1 MTPTNRLRFAPP
13 FSDHAVLQRDR
24 AIPIWGTAEAHE
36 RVTVDLAG
44 SSASTISDLDGHWIV
59 HLPPC
64 SSGGPY
70 ELAAKSESCECR
82 IRDVLIG
89 EVWIASGQSNMEWK
103 MMATGQSLT
112 AEEFDLPGIRLLT
125 VNTPARLG
133 RQTEVDGRWT
143 VATKKTLANF
153 SAVAAWFGYELH
165 RKLGVPVGLI
175 CNASGGTRIQ
185 AWMSREALMLDP
197 DGRREVARYEDSI
210 SRIPDPDSPDE
221 AADWNRES
229 LELDA
234 HNQGFDFGWASP
246 DFDDSGWKTM
256 ALPARWQD
264 HGYPGSGVFWFRR
277 QIEIPASWLGR
288 ELELELGAIDKHD
301 DTYVQGVRIGG
312 LSWNDGEFTWCTP
325 RTYQIPA
332 NLVRQP
338 VLQLAVRVRS
348 HSYLGGLVGP
358 ASSMK
363 LTVAEDSAIPLEG
376 EWRYRMEQDWGVRVP
391 PDPCLSAG
399 WTNAPYTLFDS
410 RLAPLLP
417 YGLRGVIWYQG
428 EANVSEA
435 GLYRRL
441 LPGLIADWR
450 RAFCQGD
457 LPFLQVQ
464 LATFLAPAAVP
475 QSSRWAELREA
486 QATALSGPG
495 VGMAAAIDA
504 GEEFEIHP
512 HDKRTVGGRLA
523 RWALATTYEQGGDP
537 CGPAYSRR
545 TLEKGGRIR
554 IHFTHASGL
563 RTRGGDSVRH
573 VAIAGADHKFVWA
586 ECEIEGET
594 LLVWSPQIEEPA
606 AVRYAWAD
614 NPEGCNLIGGTSSL
628 PAFPFR
634 TDDW

>member
-13 FSDHAVLQRDR
+13 FSDHAVFQRDR
-24 AIPIWGTAEAHE
+24 PIPVWGSAEPSE
-36 RVTVDLAG
+36 CVTVYFAD
-44 SSASTISDLDGHWIV
+44 SSARTISDLNGHWMV
-59 HLPPC
+59 HMPPC
-64 SSGGPY
+64 PAGGPY
-70 ELAAKSESCECR
+70 ELDVKSESCEAR
-82 IRDVLIG
+82 ISDVLIG

-103 MMATGQSLT
+103 MIATGQGL
-112 AEEFDLPGIRLLT
+112 AAPEFDLPGIRLLT
-125 VNTPARLG
+125 INTPARRG

-143 VATKKTLANF
+143 VATKTTLCGF
-153 SAVAAWFGYELH
+153 SAVAAWFGYDLH

-185 AWMSREALMLDP
+185 AWMSREALMHDP
-197 DGRREVARYEDSI
+197 DARREVARYEDSI
-210 SRIPDPDSPDE
+210 SRIPDPAALSP
-221 AADWNRES
+221 AADWDRES
-229 LELDA
+229 RELDTR
-234 HNQGFDFGWASP
+234 NEGFDLGWASP

-256 ALPARWQD
+256 VLPARWQD

-277 QIEIPASWLGR
+277 QIPIPASWLGR

-301 DTYVQGVRIGG
+301 DTYVQGERIGG
-312 LSWNDGEFTWCTP
+312 LSWNDGELTWCTP
-325 RTYQIPA
+325 RTYQVPA
-332 NLVRQP
+332 HLVHQP

-348 HSYLGGLVGP
+348 HSYLGGLAGP
-358 ASSMK
+358 GSSMK
-363 LTVAEDSAIPLEG
+363 LTLSEDSSIPLEG
-376 EWRYRMEQDWGVRVP
+376 EWRYRVEQDWGVRVP
-391 PDPCLSAG
+391 PDPSLSAG

-441 LPGLIADWR
+441 LPGLIEDWR

-464 LATFLAPAAVP
+464 LANFMAPSAAP
-475 QSSRWAELREA
+475 QSSQWAELREA

-495 VGMAAAIDA
+495 IGMAAAIDA

-512 HDKRTVGGRLA
+512 RDKRTVGGRLA
-523 RWALATTYEQGGDP
+523 HWALATTYEQGGDP
-537 CGPAYSRR
+537 CGPVYSQR
-545 TLEKGGRIR
+545 TPENGGRIR
-554 IHFTHASGL
+554 IHFAHASGL
-563 RTRGGDSVRH
+563 RTRCGDSVRH
-573 VAIAGADHKFVWA
+573 VAMAGADQNFVWA
-586 ECEIEGET
+586 ECVIEGET
-594 LLVWSPQIEEPA
+594 LLVWSPQIKEPA

-614 NPEGCNLIGGTSSL
+614 NPEGCNLIGGTASL

-634 TDDW
+634 TDTW